1 MAFFLGLSVVSILEC
16 FCYCC
21 VSIGRKCCEDNDD
34 EEDRERWKQN
44 MNNEIDDKDIARER
58 AAARQRE
65 FNEMESRLRR
75 MDARY

>member
-21 VSIGRKCCEDNDD
+21 VSVGRKCCEDDN
-34 EEDRERWKQN
+34 EEEEREKWKQN
-44 MNNEIDDKDIARER
+44 MNDIEDKDLARER
-58 AAARQRE
+58 AAARQNQ

-75 MDARY
+75 MDMRV